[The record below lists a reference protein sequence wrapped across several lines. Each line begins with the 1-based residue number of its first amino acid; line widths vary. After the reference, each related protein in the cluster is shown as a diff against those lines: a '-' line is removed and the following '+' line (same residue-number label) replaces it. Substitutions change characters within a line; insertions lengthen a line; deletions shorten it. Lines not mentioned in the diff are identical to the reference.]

1 VARAMTGAGTGRR
14 NDPGQYDR
22 LAGDWW
28 KPGGAFAALHWLA
41 RARAELI
48 PHPRDG
54 RPVLLDIGCGGGLL
68 AAHVRGYRHVGID
81 LSEPSL
87 GLAAGHGVVPVRG
100 DAVALPFRDHTADV
114 VVAGELFEHVADLP
128 GVVAEIARVL
138 SPGGLLVFDTVNDT
152 LWARVSLVLIGERIP
167 GGPPPNIHDP
177 SFFVSPTRLAQL
189 LGEHGFRVRIRGLR
203 PSVVDY
209 AAFLLERDRSVR
221 MVPTRSVASVYQGVG
236 MKTR

>member
-1 VARAMTGAGTGRR
+1 MRGAGTGPR

-28 KPGGAFAALHWLA
+28 KPDGAFAALHWLA

-68 AAHVRGYRHVGID
+68 SAHVRGYRHMGID

-87 GLAAGHGVVPVRG
+87 RLAASHGVVPVRG
-100 DAVALPFRDHTADV
+100 DAVALPFGDRTADV

-138 SPGGLLVFDTVNDT
+138 RPRGLLVFDTVNDT
-152 LWARVSLVLIGERIP
+152 LWARVSLVLIGERVP

-177 SFFVSPTRLAQL
+177 SLFVSPTRLAQL
-189 LGEHGFRVRIRGLR
+189 LGDEGFRVRIRGLR

-209 AAFLLERDRSVR
+209 AAFLLGRGRSVR

>member
-1 VARAMTGAGTGRR
+1 MRGTRTAPR
-14 NDPGQYDR
+14 NDPRQYDR

-48 PHPRDG
+48 PHPGNGTR
-54 RPVLLDIGCGGGLL
+54 VLLDIGCGGGIL
-68 AAHVRGYRHVGID
+68 ASHLNGYRHLGID

-87 GLAAGHGVVPVRG
+87 RLAAGHGVVPVRG
-100 DAVALPFRDHTADV
+100 DAVALPLRDHAADV

-138 SPGGLLVFDTVNDT
+138 RPGGLLVFDTINDT
-152 LWARVSLVLIGERIP
+152 LWSRISLVVIGERIP

-177 SFFVSPTRLAQL
+177 SLFVSPTRLAEL
-189 LGEHGFRVRIRGLR
+189 LGDHGFRVHIRGLR

-209 AAFLLERDRSVR
+209 AAFLLGRGRFVR
-221 MVPTRSVASVYQGVG
+221 MVPTRSVASLYQGVG
-236 MKTR
+236 RKAG